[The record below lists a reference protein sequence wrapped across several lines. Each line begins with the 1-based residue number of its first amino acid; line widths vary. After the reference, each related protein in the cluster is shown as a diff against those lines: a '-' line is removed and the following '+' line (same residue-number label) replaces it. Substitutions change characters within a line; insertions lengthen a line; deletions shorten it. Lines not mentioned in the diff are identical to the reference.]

1 MKRKPACDGCYKR
14 KCDSPDPGV
23 VPCNWCLHHDLS
35 CTLQRVRGRKA
46 TSARDKR
53 CIGGSR
59 PLRPAT
65 TTQPLKTVSSSSSI
79 RATSE
84 APHHTTPATPLGSP
98 SCSGGVNDPP
108 SFLDK
113 TRAEYYVPI
122 YLDGVHIGK
131 ATPGNRAIDLSEDG
145 RKWIQSH
152 TGESVSSILFETTD
166 EVPRSS
172 LPHEDADSMSKNLE
186 KPLPPRD
193 MVEGILGVFASS
205 AGPLIFPMIDPIL
218 FKETLDLAYQVPG
231 MTPEHVRWGA
241 QACVWAFVAIIYL
254 FRGRLGIQPPV
265 DGDMCADTAQSLLV
279 ATSKDVNLAT
289 LQTSLLLHLYRIS
302 CSRLK
307 DVLILGS
314 ISCRSVYA
322 LGAHKY
328 YRIGPDTPGMAIQ
341 ERYHRQLRI
350 LFWVS
355 FIFDKDTAIRTGNPP
370 QLTNDDCDLT
380 MPDNYESVYS
390 VLPDLEVDLRSQPWN
405 KGRLVPHY
413 TSDPQLSCLKY
424 RVYNS
429 LYAPDRSTKSDTQ
442 LLHDMRVLDD
452 EIETWRMSLPERFRP
467 ALFISENRNQH
478 ITGEMKLLGNM
489 RHVHLQ
495 LEYHHLMA
503 LIHRASERYPKN
515 ASLGSPSSESSQS
528 HTAVKTSRDISVGAS
543 RSTLFYL
550 KAAVKSLAEESF
562 WALMIYPSS
571 AVMTI
576 FFNILRHPLDPQTK
590 LDLEMLKAATLS
602 FTQFHSRSLMRR
614 GNKNELV
621 LHGAA
626 AEMLRLAECA
636 VAKAERENGNH
647 GSDIWP

>member
-1 MKRKPACDGCYKR
+1 MDAIGERSNVILQIQELWLVTGVFIMTFPA
-14 KCDSPDPGV
+14 PF
-23 VPCNWCLHHDLS
+23 
-35 CTLQRVRGRKA
+35 RGRE
-46 TSARDKR
+46 DR
-53 CIGGSR
+53 CNGIAR

-65 TTQPLKTVSSSSSI
+65 TTQSPQIVSPSSSI

-84 APHHTTPATPLGSP
+84 APRHTAPATPLGTP
-98 SCSGGVNDPP
+98 NCSSEVTEPP
-108 SFLDK
+108 SSSDS
-113 TRAEYYVPI
+113 TRAEYFLPI
-122 YLDGVHIGK
+122 HFDGVYIGK

-145 RKWIQSH
+145 RKWVQSR

-166 EVPRSS
+166 EIPRPSS
-172 LPHEDADSMSKNLE
+172 LHDLAGGTSTNLE

-231 MTPEHVRWGA
+231 MAPESERLGA
-241 QACVWAFVAIIYL
+241 QACVLAFVALLYL

-265 DGDMCADTAQSLLV
+265 DGDTCADTAQSLLI
-279 ATSKDVNLAT
+279 ATCKDVTLAT

-302 CSRLK
+302 STRLK

-314 ISCRSVYA
+314 IASRSVYA

-328 YRIGPDTPGMAIQ
+328 YKIDPDTPGIAYQ
-341 ERYHRQLRI
+341 DRYHRQLRI
-350 LFWVS
+350 LFWVA
-355 FIFDKDTAIRTGNPP
+355 FIFDKDTSIRTGNPP

-380 MPDNYESVYS
+380 IPDNYGSVYS

-424 RVYNS
+424 RVYKS
-429 LYAPDRSTKSDTQ
+429 LYSPDRSNKSDSQ

-452 EIETWRMSLPERFRP
+452 EIEMWRMALPERFRP
-467 ALFISENRNQH
+467 ALLISENRNQH

-495 LEYHHLMA
+495 LEYHHLMS

-515 ASLGSPSSESSQS
+515 AYLGPSSPESSQS
-528 HTAVKTSRDISVGAS
+528 YAAVKTSRDISVGAS

-550 KAAVKSLAEESF
+550 RAAVKSLAEESF
-562 WALMIYPSS
+562 WALMMYPSS

-590 LDLEMLKAATLS
+590 LDLEMLKEATHS
-602 FTQFHSRSLMRR
+602 FTQVHSRSLMRR

-621 LHGAA
+621 MHGAA
-626 AEMLRLAECA
+626 AEMIRLAGCA
-636 VAKAERENGNH
+636 VAKAERENANQ
-647 GSDIWP
+647 DLDLWP

>member
-1 MKRKPACDGCYKR
+1 
-14 KCDSPDPGV
+14 
-23 VPCNWCLHHDLS
+23 
-35 CTLQRVRGRKA
+35 
-46 TSARDKR
+46 
-53 CIGGSR
+53 
-59 PLRPAT
+59 
-65 TTQPLKTVSSSSSI
+65 
-79 RATSE
+79 
-84 APHHTTPATPLGSP
+84 
-98 SCSGGVNDPP
+98 
-108 SFLDK
+108 
-113 TRAEYYVPI
+113 
-122 YLDGVHIGK
+122 
-131 ATPGNRAIDLSEDG
+131 
-145 RKWIQSH
+145 
-152 TGESVSSILFETTD
+152 
-166 EVPRSS
+166 
-172 LPHEDADSMSKNLE
+172 
-186 KPLPPRD
+186 

-231 MTPEHVRWGA
+231 TTSEHVRWGA
-241 QACVWAFVAIIYL
+241 QACVWAFVALLYL

-265 DGDMCADTAQSLLV
+265 DGDMCADTAQSLLL
-279 ATSKDVNLAT
+279 ATCKDVTLAT

-302 CSRLK
+302 SSRLK

-314 ISCRSVYA
+314 IACRSVYA
-322 LGAHKY
+322 LGAQNY
-328 YRIGPDTPGMAIQ
+328 YKIGPDTPGMATQ

-350 LFWVS
+350 LFWAS
-355 FIFDKDTAIRTGNPP
+355 FIFDKDTSIRTGNPP

-390 VLPDLEVDLRSQPWN
+390 VLPDLEVDLRSQPWH

-424 RVYNS
+424 RVYKS
-429 LYAPDRSTKSDTQ
+429 LYSPDRSTKSDTQ

-495 LEYHHLMA
+495 LEYHHLMS

-515 ASLGSPSSESSQS
+515 ASLGSASSESSQS

-562 WALMIYPSS
+562 WQLMIYPSS

-576 FFNILRHPLDPQTK
+576 FFNILRHPLDPQTR
-590 LDLEMLKAATLS
+590 LDLEMLKAATHS

-621 LHGAA
+621 MHGTA
-626 AEMLRLAECA
+626 AEMIRLAECA
-636 VAKAERENGNH
+636 VAKAERENGNR
-647 GSDIWP
+647 SSEFWP